1 MTGDGEAL
9 RLAIDLLHVPS
20 RVRQVRVEPLPEGV
34 PFLLRIAAGDST
46 VMREASRTTD
56 RPAEVVRDAAA
67 FFIEQIL
74 LAAESDSYRVLGA
87 SPNATPSELRHN
99 MALLMK
105 WLHPDSARDGAHS
118 VFVNRV
124 TMAWDDLK
132 TPERRGAYDRA
143 KQTPGQN
150 SRPGHRRPKRPRR
163 HPRKP
168 FSRHST
174 EIENRY
180 GLLRRAILFLLGG
193 SRT

>member
-1 MTGDGEAL
+1 MTGNGEAL

-20 RVRQVRVEPLPEGV
+20 RVRQVRVDPLPEGV
-34 PFLLRIAAGDST
+34 PLLLRIAAGDSSA
-46 VMREASRTTD
+46 MREASRTID
-56 RPAEVVRDAAA
+56 RPAEVIRDAAA

-105 WLHPDSARDGAHS
+105 WLHPDSAHEGGHS

-132 TPERRGAYDRA
+132 TPERRAAYDRA
-143 KQTPGQN
+143 KQTPRQK
-150 SRPGHRRPKRPRR
+150 SRPGHRRPKRLRR
-163 HPRKP
+163 YPRKP

-174 EIENRY
+174 DIENHY
-180 GLLRRAILFLLGG
+180 GLLRRAILFLLGP
-193 SRT
+193 RT